1 MGKVERRNGMTK
13 TMGHKSGVVLA
24 VLVMAAWLGAGWVYA
39 QDPQLP
45 FSWKGDGAAWLMGKE
60 GVKEVVFQIQLK
72 IDEDGTTTG
81 KFFNEDGEAS
91 IERMF
96 FESEVDG
103 ARKVYLLL
111 SIEDDDTKR
120 MVLMNLRVLKGT
132 LVYGEIM
139 MHKYEEGGELEK
151 GLGWGNKVAQE
162 IYPDYLPS
170 SLGKALKL
178 FHPVGVMKATG
189 GLSSE

>member
-1 MGKVERRNGMTK
+1 MIQ
-13 TMGHKSGVVLA
+13 TMVPRSGIVLA
-24 VLVMAAWLGAGWVYA
+24 VLMITAWLGAGWVYA

-45 FSWKGDGAAWLMGKE
+45 FSWKGDGAAWMMGKE
-60 GVKEVVFQIQLK
+60 GVEEVVFQIQLK
-72 IDEDGTTTG
+72 IDVDGTTTG

-111 SIEDDDTKR
+111 SIENDDAKR

-139 MHKYEEGGELEK
+139 MYKYEEGGELEK
-151 GLGWGNKVAQE
+151 GLGWGDKIAQE

-170 SLGKALKL
+170 SLGKALKT
-178 FHPVGVMKATG
+178 FRPVGVMKATG